1 MSVLLALVVYA
12 VAVLAP
18 RWLTGA
24 AWTQGSPRLG
34 ILAWQASTAAVLGS
48 VILLAVAAALP
59 VDQVSFDL
67 GHLLHACGAV
77 LRSRYSLSA
86 APWSAVLAAATAAV
100 LLRRAL
106 LLRSVALV
114 QARKRQRALIDV
126 LALELAD
133 DGTRVLDHQAALA
146 YCIPGRGGRIVL
158 TSAAVSTLTPDQ
170 LAAVIAHER
179 AHLRGRHDVVLFASE
194 VARAAFPWV
203 RFFGVAKEQTAG
215 LVEMLADDQAARQ
228 AGPVPLASALVGLG
242 SSAVPGGSLAATGQ
256 MTTER
261 VLRLVR
267 DPYGVGAWRHAI
279 VLLVSLPC
287 WQHPGSSPWHRP
299 GRLGGA
305 TVRSPDPDAEPSP
318 RQRLWQPSPA

>member
-1 MSVLLALVVYA
+1 MSVLLALMIYAAA

-48 VILLAVAAALP
+48 MILLAVAAALP

-67 GHLLHACGAV
+67 GHLLHACAAV

-86 APWSAVLAAATAAV
+86 APWSAVLAAAVAAVAAV
-100 LLRRAL
+100 LLGRAL

-126 LALELAD
+126 LALELTD
-133 DGTRVLDHQAALA
+133 DGTRVLDHDAALA

-228 AGPVPLASALVGLG
+228 AGSLSLASALVGLG
-242 SSAVPGGSLAATGQ
+242 SSAAPGGSLAATGQ
-256 MTTER
+256 MTTKR

-267 DPYGVGAWRHAI
+267 DPYGAGAWRHAI
-279 VLLVSLPC
+279 VLIVSFALL
-287 WQHPGSSPWHRP
+287 GAPWVIAVAPAWAARGGYCPFPRP
-299 GRLGGA
+299 
-305 TVRSPDPDAEPSP
+305 
-318 RQRLWQPSPA
+318 

>member
-1 MSVLLALVVYA
+1 M
-12 VAVLAP
+12 
-18 RWLTGA
+18 
-24 AWTQGSPRLG
+24 
-34 ILAWQASTAAVLGS
+34 
-48 VILLAVAAALP
+48 ILLAVAVALP
-59 VDQVSFDL
+59 IDQVSFDL
-67 GHLLHACGAV
+67 GHLLHACAAV

-86 APWSAVLAAATAAV
+86 APWSAVLAAAAAVAAV
-100 LLRRAL
+100 LLGRAL

-114 QARKRQRALIDV
+114 QARRRQRALIDV

-133 DGTRVLDHQAALA
+133 DGMRVLDHDAALA

-158 TSAAVSTLTPDQ
+158 TSAAVSTLAPDQ

-228 AGPVPLASALVGLG
+228 AGPLSLASALVGLG
-242 SSAVPGGSLAATGQ
+242 SSAAPGGSLAATGQ

-267 DPYGVGAWRHAI
+267 DPYGAGAWRHAI
-279 VLLVSLPC
+279 VLIVSFALLGAPWVIAVAPAWAARGGLLPVPQTLTRTLAEVAALAARAGVDGAVAARERQPAAAWLLWLVGVDAGRRPVC
-287 WQHPGSSPWHRP
+287 RGEHYRPGSP
-299 GRLGGA
+299 GR
-305 TVRSPDPDAEPSP
+305 
-318 RQRLWQPSPA
+318 